1 MQSQGK
7 LCQGFWHGRPGIECF
22 PTKPQHLAHAYSS
35 ETRRLSRSA
44 TMLTASSNLA
54 PATGGHIACSTNA
67 AAQQGRLHIHAH
79 STSTNRASL
88 VGSCGSGC
96 SVACARR
103 HRGKCNSSSSSRRSS
118 RVCSV
123 AGGGGGSAGAPGG
136 GPLADALAD
145 MAKQLQALAEEQ
157 ARAERAAQEARGGAG
172 AVSVRNLSFHPPGSE
187 TPLIKDV
194 SMKVPPNS
202 LGLIIGR
209 SGSGKTTLLQLLAGL
224 CEQTSGDVSIVPSS
238 FPDPDA
244 APPLSLEAR
253 MAKVGLVF
261 QFPERHFLGSDIF
274 SELTFSWPRDPAFFM
289 QQQILRARVE
299 KVLRAVRLEGVPMA
313 RSPWALSGGQQRRL
327 ALAIQLVRQPALLL
341 LDEPLAGLDWE
352 ARMEVV
358 ELLQRLK
365 EECTLLVVSHDLKEV
380 APLVDNAWSM
390 KLGGTLEPVQWP
402 QSPDQ

>member
-1 MQSQGK
+1 VQAVPCNLVPAMGGYASCSMSTPDRHDSLPMQQARH
-7 LCQGFWHGRPGIECF
+7 LLPRQHGRHHRHVSKSATTCHGSMSATTCHGRLPM
-22 PTKPQHLAHAYSS
+22 HARRTNISS
-35 ETRRLSRSA
+35 RAPLVSSRSKRCLA
-44 TMLTASSNLA
+44 VGARWLSGNCSN
-54 PATGGHIACSTNA
+54 SN
-67 AAQQGRLHIHAH
+67 
-79 STSTNRASL
+79 
-88 VGSCGSGC
+88 
-96 SVACARR
+96 
-103 HRGKCNSSSSSRRSS
+103 S
-118 RVCSV
+118 RVSSV
-123 AGGGGGSAGAPGG
+123 AGGGGGAAGGAPGG

-157 ARAERAAQEARGGAG
+157 ARAERAAQEAGSAG
-172 AVSVRNLSFHPPGSE
+172 AVSVRNLSFHPPGCE
-187 TPLIKDV
+187 APLIKDV
-194 SMKVPPNS
+194 SMEVPPNS

-209 SGSGKTTLLQLLAGL
+209 SGSGKTTLLQVLAGL

-238 FPDPDA
+238 FPNPAA

-289 QQQILRARVE
+289 QQQILRTRVE

-402 QSPDQ
+402 PP